1 MSVEATEWQNDRMTA
16 ERVVGSLLGLA
27 LGDALGFLVEA
38 REPEVAAAYV
48 RDVLLP
54 APPSASLLPDAFGQY
69 SDDTQLAR
77 ELLASIED
85 ASGWRPETFATRI
98 ADLFRDGRVVGAGPG
113 SRSAALRIAG
123 GTPWEQAA
131 ISAPYAGNG
140 SAMRVGPL
148 GLLFAGDPDRLRRAA
163 AQQSRVTHQDSRC
176 AAGAVAIA
184 GAAALA
190 AAPGA
195 LDRRIF
201 LETLSAW
208 AGAEDAGVA
217 RAIAGL
223 AQWGGL
229 DPEAAVARLHD
240 LGLEPERDAGR
251 RGISTFVVPSVLWSL
266 YAFLRSPDDYWEV
279 VCTAIAVGGDTDTTA
294 AMAGALAGARVGPD
308 GLPARLLERLH
319 DCGRWRAPDLAML
332 ARRCVAAVDR

>member
-1 MSVEATEWQNDRMTA
+1 M
-16 ERVVGSLLGLA
+16 VGSLLGLA
-27 LGDALGFLVEA
+27 LGDALGLPVEA
-38 REPEVAAAYV
+38 LEPEVAAAYV
-48 RDVLLP
+48 RERLRP
-54 APPSASLLPDAFGQY
+54 APAVAPLLPDLFGQY

-85 ASGWRPETFATRI
+85 AGGWRPERFATRI
-98 ADLFRDGRVVGAGPG
+98 ADLFRSGGIVGAGPG
-113 SRSAALRIAG
+113 TRGAALRIAA
-123 GTPWEQAA
+123 GTPWDQAA
-131 ISAPYAGNG
+131 SPAPYAGNG

-148 GLLFAGDPDRLRRAA
+148 GALLAGDPDALRRAA
-163 AQQSRVTHQDSRC
+163 AQQSRVTHADSRC

-190 AAPGA
+190 AGSGP
-195 LDRRIF
+195 LDRRDF

-208 AGAEDAGVA
+208 AGPEDSGVA
-217 RAIAGL
+217 RAIATLVG
-223 AQWGGL
+223 WHGIE
-229 DPEAAVARLHD
+229 PEAAVARLRALD
-240 LGLEPERDAGR
+240 LDPAREGAW

-308 GLPARLLERLH
+308 GLPAPLLERLH
-319 DCGRWRAPDLAML
+319 DGGRWRAPELAAL
-332 ARRCVAAVDR
+332 ARRCVAALSAGANPGGP